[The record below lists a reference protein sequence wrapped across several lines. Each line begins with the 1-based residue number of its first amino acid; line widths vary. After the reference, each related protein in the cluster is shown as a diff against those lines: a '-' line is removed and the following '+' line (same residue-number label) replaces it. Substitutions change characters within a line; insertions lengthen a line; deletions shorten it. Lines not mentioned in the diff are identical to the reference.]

1 MDRVKIRLHIQK
13 YQPVYVSAAADF
25 QRIFDQTLRCKNIFI
40 LTACNWLAGLVMGV
54 PRIKSSIYN
63 LRIRVTFNVLT
74 NNINFTLK
82 SWQKPIILIWIF
94 LDL

>member
-13 YQPVYVSAAADF
+13 YRAVYVSAAADF

-54 PRIKSSIYN
+54 PRIKSSTYN
-63 LRIRVTFNVLT
+63 LGIRVTFKVLP
-74 NNINFTLK
+74 NDINFTLW
-82 SWQKPIILIWIF
+82 SWQKNYF
-94 LDL
+94 DLELS